1 MNDDAALLHR
11 YTEDGSEAAFTEL
24 VGRHVDL
31 VYGAALRRTGD
42 PHRAADVAQQVFTNL
57 ARNARKLSRHS
68 VLAAWLHT
76 ATRNAALNLMISE
89 ERRRARETEVLALE
103 PVAPEGGTN
112 PDWEKLG
119 PLLDAAIDELP
130 ETDRAAVVLRFLQ
143 RRPFAE
149 IGVALRT
156 TEDAARMRTDRA
168 LDKLRVALARRGITS
183 SAAALAVVVS
193 GQPLVSAP
201 AGLAATLANQS
212 LAPAGGSV
220 FAATLAAFM
229 TTKVVGTAALVA
241 LISFG
246 TGVYV
251 GLRHDSDTPTV
262 SPPAL
267 APVQKQEFLADNRKP
282 VAAPDGATQG
292 FQTPKPVPATISSFK
307 DLASEIPIAGGVLD
321 FRPGPSDPIEA
332 RKAVRVA
339 NGQAFDQ
346 DYAELYQKLAFTQE
360 QIDRFRELHLVTIDA
375 RKDYLNEMRKA
386 QPELSDRQRMQTA
399 VQEVVTKTNEVFLNQ
414 VAREFGE
421 DVAVQVRDYQANGRS
436 IR

>member
-76 ATRNAALNLMISE
+76 ATRNAVLNLMISE
-89 ERRRARETEVLALE
+89 QRRQAREAEALALE
-103 PVAPEGGTN
+103 SINTEGGGN
-112 PDWEKLG
+112 PDWARLR

-149 IGVALRT
+149 IGAALRT

-201 AGLAATLANQS
+201 AGLAVTLATQS
-212 LAPAGGSV
+212 LAPAGSSV

-229 TTKVVGTAALVA
+229 TTKVVGTVALVA
-241 LISFG
+241 LIALG
-246 TGVYV
+246 TGAYV
-251 GLRHDSDTPTV
+251 VLRHGGDTAAV
-262 SPPAL
+262 SPPAP
-267 APVQKQEFLADNRKP
+267 APVQKQEFLAANRKP
-282 VAAPDGATQG
+282 VAAPEGAVQG
-292 FQTPKPVPATISSFK
+292 FQIPKPAPATISSFK
-307 DLASEIPIAGGVLD
+307 DLPPLPIEGGGVLTLRR
-321 FRPGPSDPIEA
+321 FPSRDA
-332 RKAVRVA
+332 GRVA
-339 NGQAFDQ
+339 NGEAFDQ
-346 DYAELYQKLAFTQE
+346 RYAAFYQKLAFTQE
-360 QIDRFRELHLVTIDA
+360 QIDRFRELHLVTDDA
-375 RKDYLNEMRKA
+375 RSDLMREKFKTH
-386 QPELSDRQRMQTA
+386 PDRGDRQRMQA
-399 VQEVVTKTNEVFLNQ
+399 VFQEVTERANEIFLDQ

-421 DVAVQVRDYQANGRS
+421 DVAVEVRDHQATWHRM
-436 IR
+436 R